1 MLSNFYYTIKHK
13 QKSKDQTFVKC
24 VFPNSKIRHIAK
36 SFSLNPQTFF
46 FQTGMR
52 KSKIAYEKVSKKR
65 LASKYKFNGLFG
77 WRGEQRGRKVERKN
91 NAMFGTLEGEENGG
105 D

>member
-1 MLSNFYYTIKHK
+1 MCFPKF
-13 QKSKDQTFVKC
+13 KDQTYSKKFFSKS
-24 VFPNSKIRHIAK
+24 PN
-36 SFSLNPQTFF
+36 LF
-46 FQTGMR
+46 FQAGMG